1 MAAWPCKRKL
11 IVEARESLGRIEVA
25 PEVLIA
31 IARQALLEVEGVQK
45 MAPIPA
51 DMSNLFHRSSRHDG
65 IVLNFEDNRLTF
77 DIYVLMGPGVNIV
90 ASSKAAQAAIREAM
104 DKMVGIPVQAVNIH
118 VEDVVYGSET
128 RT

>member
-1 MAAWPCKRKL
+1 M
-11 IVEARESLGRIEVA
+11 EARESLGRIEVA

-31 IARQALLEVEGVQK
+31 IARQALLEVEGVRK

-51 DMSNLFHRSSRHDG
+51 DMSNLFHRASRHDG

-77 DIYVLMGPGVNIV
+77 DIYVLMDPGVNIV
-90 ASSKAAQAAIREAM
+90 ASSRAAQAAIREAM

-118 VEDVVYGSET
+118 VEDVVYSQES

>member
-1 MAAWPCKRKL
+1 M
-11 IVEARESLGRIEVA
+11 ETRESLGRIEVA

-77 DIYVLMGPGVNIV
+77 DIYILMSPGVNIV
-90 ASSKAAQAAIREAM
+90 ASSRAAQAAVREAM

-118 VEDVVYGSET
+118 VEDVVYGRET